1 MDPKPKVLL
10 YEPIHEEGTRLLR
23 ERCELL
29 YAHSLEE
36 DELVKLAR
44 DADAI
49 IIRFNGRVSERI
61 MEASPKL
68 KVIGRHG
75 VGLENID
82 LRAARD
88 RGIKVV
94 YTPEANAVS
103 VAEHFV
109 GLALALAKHITLAN
123 QAVREGKWWVRREL
137 TGRELHG
144 KTLGILGMG
153 RIGQQTARICR
164 HGFQM
169 EILYFDVR
177 SYPHVE
183 NELGAK
189 RKELED
195 LFKESD
201 LISINLPLLPT
212 TRHLV
217 NARLLKLMKPT
228 AYIVNMARGP
238 IWNEEDLAE
247 VLKTR
252 AIAGAASD
260 VFEEE
265 PPSPSNPLLGLDNF
279 VATPHSAAHTEE
291 SLIRMSLVAED
302 ILRVLDG
309 KEPHYPV
316 TEEVSAQ
323 YEGMAN

>member
-1 MDPKPKVLL
+1 MDPEPKVLL
-10 YEPIHEEGTRLLR
+10 YEPIHEQGTRILR
-23 ERCELL
+23 ERCELI

-36 DELVKLAR
+36 EELIRLAK

-49 IIRFNGRVSERI
+49 IIRFNGRVSRRI

-68 KVIGRHG
+68 QVIGRHG

-82 LRAARD
+82 LRAAKEL
-88 RGIKVV
+88 GIKVV
-94 YTPEANAVS
+94 YTPQANSVS

-109 GLALALAKHITLAN
+109 GLALALAKHIPLSN
-123 QAVREGKWWVRREL
+123 QAVRDGRWGIRREL

-144 KTLGILGMG
+144 KTLGVLGMG

-164 HGFQM
+164 HGFGM

-217 NARLLKLMKPT
+217 SARLLNLMKPT
-228 AYIVNMARGP
+228 AYIINMARGP
-238 IWNEEDLAE
+238 IWNEDDLAE
-247 VLKTR
+247 VLKRR

-265 PPSPSNPLLGLDNF
+265 PPSPSNPLLKLDNF
-279 VATPHSAAHTEE
+279 VATPHSAAHTQE

-302 ILRVLDG
+302 ILRVLEG
-309 KEPHYPV
+309 KEPQYPV
-316 TEEVSAQ
+316 TEEVYAQ
-323 YEGMAN
+323 YEGIAS